1 MANVNELKDALKDTL
16 EEKGILNQIRALMR
30 KSIFEAIESD
40 QQPSKKLS
48 DENLIINELIREYLV
63 YNNYLHSNSVFLAE
77 TGQPIE
83 PFDRNF
89 IAKELGISEDSNS
102 KKVPLLYSICFGLK
116 KNENIFDNMN
126 NMNSMNNNNN
136 NNNMYSNINPMS
148 LIESNKFVGNNNNNN
163 NNVNNNN
170 NNNFNQPQP
179 LIIE

>member
-1 MANVNELKDALKDTL
+1 MTNVNELKDALKDTL

-40 QQPSKKLS
+40 QQPTKKLS
-48 DENLIINELIREYLV
+48 DENLIINELIREYLT

-77 TGQPIE
+77 TGQPKE

-89 IAKELGISEDSNS
+89 IAKELGISEDASS
-102 KKVPLLYSICFGLK
+102 RKVPLLYSICFGLK
-116 KNENIFDNMN
+116 KEVPNIFE
-126 NMNSMNNNNN
+126 NNNIN

-148 LIESNKFVGNNNNNN
+148 LIESNKFVGNNNNNMSN
-163 NNVNNNN
+163 NNMSDNNN
-170 NNNFNQPQP
+170 NQPQP